1 AVKGL
6 GGYHL
11 AVRADDEAAVARL
24 RARKHREEKPFA
36 VMVADAEAAS
46 ALCEFGPAEAALL
59 AGSRRPIVLA
69 PKRDGLGPAPSVAP
83 GNRSLGIMLP
93 YTPLHHLLARDL
105 GLPFVLTSGNL
116 TDEPIASADD
126 DAYERLGA
134 IADCF
139 LLHDRA
145 IHIRTDDS
153 VVRSFR
159 GRAISLRRSRGFAPE
174 PVLLPWAFP
183 RPVLATGAE
192 LKSTFCLAKDRRAF
206 VFHDIGALENYE
218 TYASFRAGIEHFERL
233 FDVVPEVVAH
243 DLHLEYLSTKHAQDL
258 AELDGEGGVDLT
270 GVQHHHA
277 HIASCLADNGEAGPV
292 IGVAFDGLGF

>member
-1 AVKGL
+1 ADRRFHAQPVCCPDCGPRLGLTDRQRRPLAGPGEEALAAAVARLVSGEIVAVKGL

-105 GLPFVLTSGNL
+105 GLPFVLTS
-116 TDEPIASADD
+116 
-126 DAYERLGA
+126 
-134 IADCF
+134 
-139 LLHDRA
+139 
-145 IHIRTDDS
+145 
-153 VVRSFR
+153 
-159 GRAISLRRSRGFAPE
+159 
-174 PVLLPWAFP
+174 
-183 RPVLATGAE
+183 
-192 LKSTFCLAKDRRAF
+192 
-206 VFHDIGALENYE
+206 
-218 TYASFRAGIEHFERL
+218 
-233 FDVVPEVVAH
+233 
-243 DLHLEYLSTKHAQDL
+243 
-258 AELDGEGGVDLT
+258 
-270 GVQHHHA
+270 
-277 HIASCLADNGEAGPV
+277 
-292 IGVAFDGLGF
+292 